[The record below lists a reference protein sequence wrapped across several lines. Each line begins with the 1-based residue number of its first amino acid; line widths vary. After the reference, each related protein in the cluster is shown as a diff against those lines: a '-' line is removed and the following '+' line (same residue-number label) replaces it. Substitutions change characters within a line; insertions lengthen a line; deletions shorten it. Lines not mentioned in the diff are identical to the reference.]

1 MAENV
6 PPGGVD
12 TTRGVPY
19 YEKLKRDL
27 RETLQRKRLIDKNM
41 VRPFCPSF
49 CAIKLI

>member
-6 PPGGVD
+6 PPSGHNGAD

-41 VRPFCPSF
+41 VRLYPSH
-49 CAIKLI
+49 A